1 MVSFSVFPRSHLFAL
16 VALFGAAS
24 PVVATSVA
32 MPGAAGEKMPVIEK
46 WTFFRDDTECKMQIG
61 LPSETGQLET
71 GVVISRD
78 DIRGQASLTIIN
90 SSFGDFTPQ
99 QYTPMDVALLKNG
112 VVWRSYLKSDFF
124 PHKTAYG
131 PSVFTLFMADF
142 IEEMEQSDAIGVVRG
157 DKVELALTLMD
168 AKVALVAL
176 KQCAAKLALERSD
189 AKYDAKSVAQ
199 QAEAIAP
206 ETWFNS
212 ADYPAESRRLG
223 QEGTVAFDLD
233 VDPIGLA
240 GKCKITSSS
249 GHSLLDKYTCVL
261 AIRRARF
268 EGAKTAAGS
277 EAWGRYQG
285 RFKWVLKD

>member
-1 MVSFSVFPRSHLFAL
+1 MLAL
-16 VALFGAAS
+16 VTLSG
-24 PVVATSVA
+24 ATSDLVA
-32 MPGAAGEKMPVIEK
+32 SSVALPGAEEEKMPVIEK

-71 GVVISRD
+71 GVVITRD

-90 SSFGDFTPQ
+90 SSFDAFTPR

-112 VVWRSYLKSDFF
+112 VIWESYLKSDFF
-124 PHKTAYG
+124 PHETLYG
-131 PSVFTLFMADF
+131 PSVFAFFTAEFT
-142 IEEMEQSDAIGVVRG
+142 EELEQSDAIGVVRG
-157 DKVELALTLMD
+157 EKVELALTLMD
-168 AKVALVAL
+168 AKSALVAL
-176 KQCAAKLALERSD
+176 KQCAAKLALDRSD
-189 AKYDAKSVAQ
+189 AGYDAKLVTR

-240 GKCKITSSS
+240 GKCNITSSS
-249 GHSLLDKYTCVL
+249 GHSLLDKHTCIL